1 MLRLNALRKHKLDR
15 SWLRNTT
22 SPQAILL
29 DKEVF
34 KWKYGFIEDGQH
46 KKGQDQ
52 LLGETLPG
60 TVKILTVKFLKDRK
74 SSWQDLAATA
84 LPSAE

>member
-1 MLRLNALRKHKLDR
+1 MV
-15 SWLRNTT
+15 
-22 SPQAILL
+22 LL
-29 DKEVF
+29 KMDC
-34 KWKYGFIEDGQH
+34 I
-46 KKGQDQ
+46 KKAQDQ